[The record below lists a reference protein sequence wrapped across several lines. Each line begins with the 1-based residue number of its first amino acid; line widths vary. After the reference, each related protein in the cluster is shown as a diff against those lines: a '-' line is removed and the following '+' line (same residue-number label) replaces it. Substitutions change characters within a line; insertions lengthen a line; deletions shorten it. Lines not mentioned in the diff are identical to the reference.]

1 MLDEEG
7 LRALQE
13 RVQNPPSLDEA
24 LPASKELVEA
34 LTPLAA
40 ESPAKYQA
48 QLATA
53 WKFRGVHLGLTEH
66 QAEAEEAFATAADLF
81 RGLATVTDPESLFT
95 FAISLIDLAD
105 HRLKQDD
112 DAVRRA
118 LEPIEEI
125 RGLGEQLARDDATA
139 AEDLQTHA
147 ARLHALALHRLGDHP
162 AAIEQAERAHRGLTR
177 MERRDPEARVLAAEN
192 LRTLGMSLSE
202 VNRFKDARKRLEDS
216 RYLFRRLAKRE
227 PERFL
232 VERDRG
238 HLPEGGQDD
247 PRREL
252 SRGGRRPLPRR
263 RPAQPRPPR
272 RVPGDGRLPAGALP
286 GRRRRPVG
294 RTPDPQAFVLT
305 HGTRPAPHP

>member
-66 QAEAEEAFATAADLF
+66 QDEAEEAFATAADLF

-95 FAISLIDLAD
+95 FAISLIDLAE
-105 HRLKQDD
+105 HRLKKQDD

-118 LEPIEEI
+118 LESIEEI
-125 RGLGEQLARDDATA
+125 RGLGEQLARDDATV

-177 MERRDPEARVLAAEN
+177 MERRDPEARVLTAEN

-227 PERFL
+227 PELFL
-232 VERDRG
+232 VEHALVTLAIAAIYLKEGKMMRAASYHEAAADLYRDAARLDPAL
-238 HLPEGGQDD
+238 HDEYRETVASLLELYRVEGDARSAERLT
-247 PRREL
+247 RRH
-252 SRGGRRPLPRR
+252 SS
-263 RPAQPRPPR
+263 
-272 RVPGDGRLPAGALP
+272 
-286 GRRRRPVG
+286 
-294 RTPDPQAFVLT
+294 
-305 HGTRPAPHP
+305 

>member
-66 QAEAEEAFATAADLF
+66 QDEAEEAFATAADLF

-95 FAISLIDLAD
+95 FAISLIDLAE
-105 HRLKQDD
+105 HRLKKQDD

-118 LEPIEEI
+118 LESIEEI
-125 RGLGEQLARDDATA
+125 RGLGEQLARDDATV

-162 AAIEQAERAHRGLTR
+162 AAIEQAERAHGGLTR
-177 MERRDPEARVLAAEN
+177 MERRDPEARVLTAEN
-192 LRTLGMSLSE
+192 LRTLGMSLNE

-227 PERFL
+227 PELFL
-232 VERDRG
+232 VEHALVTLAIAAIYLKEGKMTRAASYHEAAADLYRDAARLNPAL
-238 HLPEGGQDD
+238 HDEYRETVASLLELYRVEGDARSAERLT
-247 PRREL
+247 RRH
-252 SRGGRRPLPRR
+252 SS
-263 RPAQPRPPR
+263 
-272 RVPGDGRLPAGALP
+272 
-286 GRRRRPVG
+286 
-294 RTPDPQAFVLT
+294 
-305 HGTRPAPHP
+305 

>member
-66 QAEAEEAFATAADLF
+66 QDEAEEAFATAADLF

-95 FAISLIDLAD
+95 FAISLIDLAE
-105 HRLKQDD
+105 HRLKKQDD

-118 LEPIEEI
+118 LESIEEI
-125 RGLGEQLARDDATA
+125 RGLGEQLARDDATV

-177 MERRDPEARVLAAEN
+177 MERRDPEARVLTAEN

-227 PERFL
+227 PELFL
-232 VERDRG
+232 VEHALVTLAIAAIYLKEGKMTRAASYHEAAADLYRDAARLDPAL
-238 HLPEGGQDD
+238 HDEYRETVASLLELYRVEGDARSAERLT
-247 PRREL
+247 RRH
-252 SRGGRRPLPRR
+252 SS
-263 RPAQPRPPR
+263 
-272 RVPGDGRLPAGALP
+272 
-286 GRRRRPVG
+286 
-294 RTPDPQAFVLT
+294 
-305 HGTRPAPHP
+305 

>member
-66 QAEAEEAFATAADLF
+66 QDEAEEAFATAADLF

-95 FAISLIDLAD
+95 FAISLIDLAE
-105 HRLKQDD
+105 HRLKKQDD

-118 LEPIEEI
+118 LESIEEI
-125 RGLGEQLARDDATA
+125 RGLGEQLARDDATV

-162 AAIEQAERAHRGLTR
+162 AAIEQAERAHGGLTR
-177 MERRDPEARVLAAEN
+177 MERRDPEARVLTAEN

-227 PERFL
+227 PELFL
-232 VERDRG
+232 VEHALVTLAIAAIYLKEGKMTRAASYHEAAADLYRDAARLNPAL
-238 HLPEGGQDD
+238 HDEYRETVASLLELYRVEGDARSAERLT
-247 PRREL
+247 RRH
-252 SRGGRRPLPRR
+252 SS
-263 RPAQPRPPR
+263 
-272 RVPGDGRLPAGALP
+272 
-286 GRRRRPVG
+286 
-294 RTPDPQAFVLT
+294 
-305 HGTRPAPHP
+305 

>member
-66 QAEAEEAFATAADLF
+66 QDEAEEAFATAADLF

-95 FAISLIDLAD
+95 FAISLIDLAE
-105 HRLKQDD
+105 HRLKKQDD

-118 LEPIEEI
+118 LESIEEI
-125 RGLGEQLARDDATA
+125 RGLGEQLARDDATV

-227 PERFL
+227 PELFL
-232 VERDRG
+232 VEHALVTLAIAAIYLKEGKMMRAASYHEAAADLYRDAARLDPAL
-238 HLPEGGQDD
+238 HDEYRETVASLLELYRVEGDARSAERLT
-247 PRREL
+247 RRH
-252 SRGGRRPLPRR
+252 SS
-263 RPAQPRPPR
+263 
-272 RVPGDGRLPAGALP
+272 
-286 GRRRRPVG
+286 
-294 RTPDPQAFVLT
+294 
-305 HGTRPAPHP
+305 

>member
-1 MLDEEG
+1 MARPERDAFPTRVGLHRAVERKAVLDEEG

-53 WKFRGVHLGLTEH
+53 WKFRGVHLVLTEH
-66 QAEAEEAFATAADLF
+66 QDEAEEAFATAADLF

-95 FAISLIDLAD
+95 FAISLIDLAE
-105 HRLKQDD
+105 HRLKKQDD

-118 LEPIEEI
+118 LESIEEI
-125 RGLGEQLARDDATA
+125 RGLGEQLARDDATV

-177 MERRDPEARVLAAEN
+177 ME
-192 LRTLGMSLSE
+192 
-202 VNRFKDARKRLEDS
+202 
-216 RYLFRRLAKRE
+216 
-227 PERFL
+227 
-232 VERDRG
+232 
-238 HLPEGGQDD
+238 
-247 PRREL
+247 
-252 SRGGRRPLPRR
+252 
-263 RPAQPRPPR
+263 
-272 RVPGDGRLPAGALP
+272 
-286 GRRRRPVG
+286 
-294 RTPDPQAFVLT
+294 
-305 HGTRPAPHP
+305 

>member
-95 FAISLIDLAD
+95 FAISLIDLAE
-105 HRLKQDD
+105 HRLKKQDD

-118 LEPIEEI
+118 LESIEEI
-125 RGLGEQLARDDATA
+125 RGLGEQLARDDATV

-227 PERFL
+227 PELFL
-232 VERDRG
+232 VEHALVTLAIAAIYLKEGKMTRAASYHEAAADLYRDAARLDPAL
-238 HLPEGGQDD
+238 HDEYRETVASLLELYRVEGDARSAERLT
-247 PRREL
+247 RRH
-252 SRGGRRPLPRR
+252 SS
-263 RPAQPRPPR
+263 
-272 RVPGDGRLPAGALP
+272 
-286 GRRRRPVG
+286 
-294 RTPDPQAFVLT
+294 
-305 HGTRPAPHP
+305 

>member
-53 WKFRGVHLGLTEH
+53 WKFRGVHLGLAEH
-66 QAEAEEAFATAADLF
+66 QDEAEEAFATAADLF

-95 FAISLIDLAD
+95 FAISLIDLAE
-105 HRLKQDD
+105 HRLKKQDD

-118 LEPIEEI
+118 LESIEEI
-125 RGLGEQLARDDATA
+125 RGLGEQLARDDATV

-177 MERRDPEARVLAAEN
+177 MERRDPEARVLTAEN

-227 PERFL
+227 PELFL
-232 VERDRG
+232 VEHALVTLAIAAIYLKEGKMMRAASYHEAAADLYRDAARLDPAL
-238 HLPEGGQDD
+238 HDEYRETVASLLELYRVEGDARSAERLT
-247 PRREL
+247 RRH
-252 SRGGRRPLPRR
+252 SS
-263 RPAQPRPPR
+263 
-272 RVPGDGRLPAGALP
+272 
-286 GRRRRPVG
+286 
-294 RTPDPQAFVLT
+294 
-305 HGTRPAPHP
+305 

>member
-53 WKFRGVHLGLTEH
+53 WKFRGVHLGLAEH
-66 QAEAEEAFATAADLF
+66 QDEAEEAFATAADLF

-118 LEPIEEI
+118 LESIEEI
-125 RGLGEQLARDDATA
+125 RGLGEQLARDDATV

-227 PERFL
+227 PELFL
-232 VERDRG
+232 VEHALVTLAIAAIYLKEGKMTRAASYHEAAADLYRDAARLDPAL
-238 HLPEGGQDD
+238 HDEYRETVASLLELYRVEGDARSAERLT
-247 PRREL
+247 RRH
-252 SRGGRRPLPRR
+252 SS
-263 RPAQPRPPR
+263 
-272 RVPGDGRLPAGALP
+272 
-286 GRRRRPVG
+286 
-294 RTPDPQAFVLT
+294 
-305 HGTRPAPHP
+305 

>member
-95 FAISLIDLAD
+95 FAISLIDLAE
-105 HRLKQDD
+105 HRLKKQDD

-118 LEPIEEI
+118 LESIEEI
-125 RGLGEQLARDDATA
+125 RGLGEQLARDDATV

-227 PERFL
+227 PELFL
-232 VERDRG
+232 VEHALVTLAIAAIYLKEGKMTRAASYHEAAADLYRDAARLNPAL
-238 HLPEGGQDD
+238 HDEYRETVASLLELYRVEGDARSAERLT
-247 PRREL
+247 RRH
-252 SRGGRRPLPRR
+252 SS
-263 RPAQPRPPR
+263 
-272 RVPGDGRLPAGALP
+272 
-286 GRRRRPVG
+286 
-294 RTPDPQAFVLT
+294 
-305 HGTRPAPHP
+305 

>member
-95 FAISLIDLAD
+95 FAISLIDLAE
-105 HRLKQDD
+105 HRLKKQDD

-118 LEPIEEI
+118 LESIEEI
-125 RGLGEQLARDDATA
+125 RGLGEQLARDDATV

-177 MERRDPEARVLAAEN
+177 MERRDPEARVLTAEN

-227 PERFL
+227 PELFL
-232 VERDRG
+232 VEHALVTLAIAAIYLKEGKMMRAASYHEAAADLYRDAARLDPAL
-238 HLPEGGQDD
+238 HDEYRETVASLLELYRVEGDARSAERLT
-247 PRREL
+247 RRH
-252 SRGGRRPLPRR
+252 SS
-263 RPAQPRPPR
+263 
-272 RVPGDGRLPAGALP
+272 
-286 GRRRRPVG
+286 
-294 RTPDPQAFVLT
+294 
-305 HGTRPAPHP
+305 